1 MILKVQLG
9 MVCLVALQIIATDAI
24 CTSNESSALHCSH
37 MVTPDI
43 TNDTCLNS
51 PIPCCDIST
60 YIKNSSFTSNTTFC
74 FLNGTHIIDLVENPM
89 LRIEN
94 VSNISLIGLGSLMH
108 HSLRD
113 KVNEYN
119 FTSYEDDQ
127 NITFLQSLSVI
138 ECKSPFA
145 FIFSNITDLK
155 LLSITIQNCGT
166 NVTIMPIQGIES
178 FPNISSV
185 AILMI
190 HITNLIFGNTSVQNS
205 TGYGVVGINMLGY
218 SQLVGSSFVGNNQY
232 VKNTQLTKYYYQDIL
247 CNDGSCATP
256 SVIYVTTAIDGMIRY
271 PASLGQNNGNESAMI
286 SSDATGVFHCV
297 NDSVVFDTPLPISAY
312 PGKKVNI
319 SIITIGQLNGASPDI
334 VTYLKCNLMSCP
346 NPNINCGVTNCTSPS
361 LKTTDIQ
368 PTHQYCT
375 NYTYLVTEKR
385 NKAYDDVLVR
395 HDIVNDVQTSTV
407 LRNNTIWIGNSSS
420 NTSLAVHLHC
430 PYDYCNPSK
439 HTLQDK
445 VMNKTINA
453 TTIAQESYVEDVS
466 PK

>member
-9 MVCLVALQIIATDAI
+9 MVCLVALHIIATDAI
-24 CTSNESSALHCSH
+24 CTSNESSALQCSH

-74 FLNGTHIIDLVENPM
+74 FLNGTHIIDLVEIPI

-94 VSNISLIGLGSLMH
+94 GSNISLIGLGGLVQ

-127 NITFLQSLSVI
+127 NITFLQSSSVI

-166 NVTIMPIQGIES
+166 NVTMMPIQGIES

-232 VKNTQLTKYYYQDIL
+232 VKNTQLT
-247 CNDGSCATP
+247 
-256 SVIYVTTAIDGMIRY
+256 
-271 PASLGQNNGNESAMI
+271 
-286 SSDATGVFHCV
+286 
-297 NDSVVFDTPLPISAY
+297 
-312 PGKKVNI
+312 
-319 SIITIGQLNGASPDI
+319 SIIIKIFS
-334 VTYLKCNLMSCP
+334 VMMS
-346 NPNINCGVTNCTSPS
+346 
-361 LKTTDIQ
+361 
-368 PTHQYCT
+368 H
-375 NYTYLVTEKR
+375 
-385 NKAYDDVLVR
+385 
-395 HDIVNDVQTSTV
+395 VQR
-407 LRNNTIWIGNSSS
+407 LQSS
-420 NTSLAVHLHC
+420 
-430 PYDYCNPSK
+430 
-439 HTLQDK
+439 
-445 VMNKTINA
+445 M
-453 TTIAQESYVEDVS
+453 
-466 PK
+466 